1 LVEVLGLAEVTAVLD
16 LVEMV
21 EVPGLIEVAMG
32 RGLTEMIDQ
41 EKCIRQLVVTVET
54 NVKYHSSQKIT
65 DQFIAES
72 VFKII
77 NHKNVEVLDLT
88 EAADGRGLAE
98 TIEVQGLTVV
108 ALGLIEALG
117 LTETTDQEKCIRQLV
132 VTVET
137 NVKYHSSQK
146 ITDQFIAENVF
157 KITDKIKNLS

>member
-1 LVEVLGLAEVTAVLD
+1 
-16 LVEMV
+16 
-21 EVPGLIEVAMG
+21 
-32 RGLTEMIDQ
+32 
-41 EKCIRQLVVTVET
+41 
-54 NVKYHSSQKIT
+54 
-65 DQFIAES
+65 
-72 VFKII
+72 
-77 NHKNVEVLDLT
+77 
-88 EAADGRGLAE
+88 
-98 TIEVQGLTVV
+98 V

>member
-1 LVEVLGLAEVTAVLD
+1 LVEALGLAEVTAVLG
-16 LVEMV
+16 LVEMA
-21 EVPGLIEVAMG
+21 EVLGPIEVAMG
-32 RGLTEMIDQ
+32 RGLTETTDQ
-41 EKCIRQLVVTVET
+41 EKCIRQLAVTVET

-65 DQFIAES
+65 DQFIVES

-88 EAADGRGLAE
+88 EAAGGRGLAE

-117 LTETTDQEKCIRQLV
+117 LTETTDQEKCIRQLA

-146 ITDQFIAENVF
+146 ITDQFIVESVF